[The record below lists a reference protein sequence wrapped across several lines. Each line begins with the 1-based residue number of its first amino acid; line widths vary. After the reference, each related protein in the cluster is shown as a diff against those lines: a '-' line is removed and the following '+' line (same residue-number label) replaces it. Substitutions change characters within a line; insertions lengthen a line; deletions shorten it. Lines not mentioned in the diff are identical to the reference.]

1 MDVVAKPVQ
10 PATPAVIWGEIAAQH
25 TRKEKAAE
33 ETKIL
38 AMSKKE
44 NENESGKRDQPRWIS
59 DEHGWS
65 LMRGGRS

>member
-44 NENESGKRDQPRWIS
+44 NENGVRKTRPAALDI
-59 DEHGWS
+59 
-65 LMRGGRS
+65 